1 MANLDIV
8 AATGTEFVAFC
19 PRMQWLLL
27 PSQVNRAVLI
37 TKISQETAARDTRPL
52 LSVQTPD
59 AE

>member
-19 PRMQWLLL
+19 PRMLWLLL
-27 PSQVNRAVLI
+27 PSQVNGAVLI
-37 TKISQETAARDTRPL
+37 TKISQETAARDIRPL
-52 LSVQTPD
+52 LSVQPPN